1 MIGAIHDLDQLQRR
15 GRIMSTLTDRFMAA
29 ATRKP
34 RRVSTMSLI
43 AIATVVALAAGLAY
57 GRLPPAASGLPNEA
71 IPRVST
77 ELRVL
82 DEHWRG
88 ARNPSAIHRSTSW
101 RVECISDYD
110 PYREAREI
118 ARRVEAGERVTVGC
132 LQTRF
137 VRE

>member
-1 MIGAIHDLDQLQRR
+1 
-15 GRIMSTLTDRFMAA
+15 MSTLTDRLTAMAA
-29 ATRKP
+29 VTHKP
-34 RRVSTMSLI
+34 GRIPIMPFL

-77 ELRVL
+77 EPRVL

-88 ARNPSAIHRSTSW
+88 ARNPSAIHRGTSW

-132 LQTRF
+132 LQTRS

>member
-1 MIGAIHDLDQLQRR
+1 
-15 GRIMSTLTDRFMAA
+15 MSTLLDRRTVMAA

-34 RRVSTMSLI
+34 RRVSTMPFI
-43 AIATVVALAAGLAY
+43 AIAMAAALAAGLAY
-57 GRLPPAASGLPNEA
+57 GRLPPTASGLPNEG

-88 ARNPSAIHRSTSW
+88 ARNPNSVHRSTSW

-132 LQTRF
+132 LEARF